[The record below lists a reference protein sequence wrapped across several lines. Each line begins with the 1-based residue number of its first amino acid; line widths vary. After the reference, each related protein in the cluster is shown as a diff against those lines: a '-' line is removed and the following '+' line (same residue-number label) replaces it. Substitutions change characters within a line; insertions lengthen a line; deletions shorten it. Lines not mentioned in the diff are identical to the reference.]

1 MTAAPT
7 GPAAGDGPYGAGVTG
22 APETPRQAVPDG
34 VPARPA
40 STVLVVRDGPTG
52 VEVFMLRRQP
62 TMAFAAGALVFPG
75 GGVDPQDHD
84 PAVPWRGPSAAEW
97 GRTLGLPASAARA
110 HVCAAVRETFEE
122 CGVLLATPQDG
133 ADPPDPAL
141 LAADRRRLIT
151 GRTTFGRLLAAR
163 GLVLRSDLLRPWAH
177 FVTPGWYPRRYDTRF
192 FLARLPHRQQ
202 ALHLGGEAAESR
214 WWTPAEALAQG
225 LSGEVLLMDP
235 TRMCLED
242 LVDVGTVAE
251 LVEAPGA
258 RR

>member
-1 MTAAPT
+1 PRRRG
-7 GPAAGDGPYGAGVTG
+7 GPAGPRPGGAL
-22 APETPRQAVPDG
+22 
-34 VPARPA
+34 ARA
-40 STVLVVRDGPTG
+40 
-52 VEVFMLRRQP
+52 LRRGVGP
-62 TMAFAAGALVFPG
+62 DPGPAGERRPG
-75 GGVDPQDHD
+75 
-84 PAVPWRGPSAAEW
+84 
-97 GRTLGLPASAARA
+97 AR
-110 HVCAAVRETFEE
+110 VRRRARDLEE

-177 FVTPGWYPRRYDTRF
+177 FVTPGRYPRRYDTRF

>member
-1 MTAAPT
+1 CRVRPGRPGRCRRPPGGWRGRRAGAPGGRRGPIWCGGDRSSRDAAT
-7 GPAAGDGPYGAGVTG
+7 GRARRRPGASGVDRAGGPGRSDRGGGLHAPPAADDG
-22 APETPRQAVPDG
+22 
-34 VPARPA
+34 
-40 STVLVVRDGPTG
+40 
-52 VEVFMLRRQP
+52 LRRRR
-62 TMAFAAGALVFPG
+62 ARLPG

-84 PAVPWRGPSAAEW
+84 PAVPWRGHSAAEW
-97 GRTLGLPASAARA
+97 GRTLGLPTSAARA

-151 GRTTFGRLLAAR
+151 GRTRFGRLLAAR

-225 LSGEVLLMDP
+225 LSGE
-235 TRMCLED
+235 
-242 LVDVGTVAE
+242 
-251 LVEAPGA
+251 
-258 RR
+258 